1 MSIEDLYY
9 PDALLAEIL
18 GTLRRVAL
26 LGASADPARSSH
38 EVMAFLLERGVEVV
52 PVNPRLA
59 GQAILGRAVVASL
72 AQVPG
77 PIGMIDVFRGVD
89 ALDEVADEVLA
100 LAESPPVVWMQLG
113 VWSPAPVARLEAR
126 GITVV
131 ANRCPKIEWKRLGAI
146 AAV

>member
-72 AQVPG
+72 AEVPG
-77 PIGMIDVFRGVD
+77 PVGMVDVFRGVD

-100 LAESPPVVWMQLG
+100 LACPPPVVWMQLG
-113 VWSPAPVARLEAR
+113 VWSPGPVARLEAR